1 MDWSLLSGPFVA
13 LSQAWGKFVD
23 IFPAIMVNTF
33 FWQRAQNFTRQ
44 ACMDELKSEAMSTC
58 TTLFGDEHELVSF
71 FLSFQTFMRLATK
84 SKAEQIEA
92 QRTTNT

>member
-1 MDWSLLSGPFVA
+1 
-13 LSQAWGKFVD
+13 
-23 IFPAIMVNTF
+23 
-33 FWQRAQNFTRQ
+33 
-44 ACMDELKSEAMSTC
+44 MDELKSEAMSTC